1 MRACFLRFSL
11 LLALVAVFS
20 GVAQAESHV
29 RIVRLSYINGQ
40 VQVDRGQG
48 AGFEQALP
56 NMPIVEGLKIATG
69 ADGVAELEF
78 EDGSTFRIT
87 PETEI
92 EVRQLALEDS
102 GATLSSISVARGTAY
117 VDFRKR
123 KDDVFEVVIPQRQIA
138 LTHDVRLRAE

>member
-1 MRACFLRFSL
+1 MGSRFRQFLL
-11 LLALVAVFS
+11 LLAVAL
-20 GVAQAESHV
+20 GLTGLAKADSHV

-48 AGFEQALP
+48 AGYEQALP
-56 NMPIVEGLKIATG
+56 NMPIVEGLKMATA

-102 GATLSSISVARGTAY
+102 GATLS
-117 VDFRKR
+117 
-123 KDDVFEVVIPQRQIA
+123 
-138 LTHDVRLRAE
+138 